1 MTLFSNNQIDV
12 ALLPKSEDLEL
23 NPISPKYFTII
34 LLNTVL
40 FYSIFILA
48 LIGLYVFSDDVDFK
62 TVFWYLVVVICA
74 FFTATI
80 FIYYIGFKKR
90 KYAIREKDIT
100 FSHGYIVNKTITLP
114 YNRIQHIEIKRSFL
128 ARKFGLSTLKLYSAG
143 QAGGDISI
151 KGLPKDIAETQYAF
165 LTEII
170 NERV

>member
-23 NPISPKYFTII
+23 NPISPKYFKII
-34 LLNTVL
+34 LLNTV
-40 FYSIFILA
+40 FVYSVFILA
-48 LIGLYVFSDDVDFK
+48 LVGLYFFSDDADFK
-62 TVFWYLVVVICA
+62 IVFWYLIAGICA
-74 FFTATI
+74 LCLVTI
-80 FIYYIGFKKR
+80 FTYYIGFKKR

>member
-23 NPISPKYFTII
+23 NPISPKYFNII
-34 LLNTVL
+34 VFN
-40 FYSIFILA
+40 SILVYGIAILA
-48 LIGLYVFSDDVDFK
+48 LIGLYFFSDDADFK
-62 TVFWYLVVVICA
+62 IVFWYLLTGICVLLL
-74 FFTATI
+74 ATI
-80 FIYYIGFKKR
+80 SLYYLDFKKR

-100 FSHGYIVNKTITLP
+100 FSQGYIVNNTITLP

-151 KGLPKDIAETQYAF
+151 KGLPHDIAEMQYAF